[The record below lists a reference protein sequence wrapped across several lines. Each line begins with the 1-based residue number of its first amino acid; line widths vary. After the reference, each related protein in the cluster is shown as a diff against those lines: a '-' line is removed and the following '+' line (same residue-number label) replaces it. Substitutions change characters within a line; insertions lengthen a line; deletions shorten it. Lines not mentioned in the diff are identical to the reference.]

1 MIITDEELELCRRVA
16 ASVARRFHGFVE
28 LDDVE
33 QECRLWI
40 LEHQPKVQEWRKTD
54 RTPQGRLSKALLRRA
69 GQYAKAEQAAWRRS
83 VPQAFRDDYTPLQVR
98 LALPMALDDGHTEG
112 SETLQAVVADI
123 KVGLEQL
130 GWDDR
135 GVLQAAV
142 DYDYD
147 YVAVAAA
154 YTDDEVTLTEAAA
167 KSRVHRAVVRLAKA
181 MNADAEE
188 ARRNAG
194 PTFRDIARYSNADI
208 IALQGRMG
216 QEHDNPGA
224 GDRT

>member
-1 MIITDEELELCRRVA
+1 VITDEELELCRRVA

-40 LEHQPKVQEWRKTD
+40 LEHQSKVQEWRSD
-54 RTPQGRLSKALLRRA
+54 GRPELPPLVRALTRRA
-69 GQYAKAEQAAWRRS
+69 TQYAKAEQAAWRRS
-83 VPQAFRDDYTPLQVR
+83 VPRAFRDDYTPQQVR
-98 LALPMALDDGHTEG
+98 LALPMALDDGHAEG

-130 GWDDR
+130 SENDH
-135 GVLQAAV
+135 GVLRAAADFDF
-142 DYDYD
+142 DYE
-147 YVAVAAA
+147 AIATA
-154 YTDDEVTLTEAAA
+154 YTDDEVWLTKDAAE
-167 KSRVHRAVVRLAKA
+167 KRVSRAIHRLARA

-216 QEHDNPGA
+216 EAHDNPGS
-224 GDRT
+224 GDGI